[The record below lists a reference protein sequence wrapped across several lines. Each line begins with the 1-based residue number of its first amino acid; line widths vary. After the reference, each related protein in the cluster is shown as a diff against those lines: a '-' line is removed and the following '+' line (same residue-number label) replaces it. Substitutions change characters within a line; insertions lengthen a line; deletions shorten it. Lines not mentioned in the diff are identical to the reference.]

1 MASPFWG
8 NCPGLCDGL
17 GFCEQRQGGA
27 GTKPFPD
34 VCSGLS
40 WSRQDPQNQRDVW
53 FSVLPSKGTCEGS
66 ACDAILEDLLDQEL
80 VGGDIVKAGNQHS
93 TARGNGKVR
102 HPRPPAAEGLA
113 AAGLG

>member
-1 MASPFWG
+1 MTSPFWG

-34 VCSGLS
+34 ACLGLS
-40 WSRQDPQNQRDVW
+40 WSRQDPQNQRNVG
-53 FSVLPSKGTCEGS
+53 FSVFPSKGTSEGS

-80 VGGDIVKAGNQHS
+80 VGGDIVKAGNQH
-93 TARGNGKVR
+93 
-102 HPRPPAAEGLA
+102 
-113 AAGLG
+113 